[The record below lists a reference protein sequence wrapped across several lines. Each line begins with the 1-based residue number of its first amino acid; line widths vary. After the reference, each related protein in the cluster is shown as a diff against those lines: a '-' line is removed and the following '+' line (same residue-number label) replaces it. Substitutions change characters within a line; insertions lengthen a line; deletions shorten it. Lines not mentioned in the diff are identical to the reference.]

1 MFEEESKGGYYNSV
15 VREALEDL
23 RQKKKAYVFNTEQL
37 DEVLE
42 VIKGKIKVE
51 TKEKEGIYYL
61 IPER

>member
-1 MFEEESKGGYYNSV
+1 MFKEESKDGYYNSV
-15 VREALEDL
+15 VKEALEDL
-23 RQKKKAYVFNTEQL
+23 EQKKKAYVSSTEQL

-42 VIKGKIKVE
+42 VVKGKIKVE